1 MSKKKELDSIRKKID
16 ELDAELLQMLNQRS
30 SLAIEAGENKK
41 EELIY
46 KPEREAYILR
56 QLKKINTGPLSDKQI
71 VNIFKE
77 IISSCRA
84 QEKEIDIA
92 FLGPEGTYSDS
103 AVKENFGSSINK
115 TATDT
120 IEEVFKAV
128 SERKS
133 DYGIV
138 PIQNSSEG
146 PINVTLDCLSDFNL
160 NICGEIEMLI
170 HHSLMGLNQALPKKG
185 FEIHAHEQTLA
196 QCKNWLDAYCPEVNR
211 VSVSSNA
218 QAAKN
223 AKKNSEIFA
232 IAGALAAGKYGLE
245 IIKRNIEDYSNNTT
259 RFISIGLQEVASTGK
274 DKTSLLVTTKNES
287 GALYNLLKPI
297 QKNGLNLTHITYR
310 PSKVDKW
317 NYSFFFDFE
326 GHKDD
331 KKVKSLLEELN
342 STDAEIKL
350 LGSYPKAEN

>member
-1 MSKKKELDSIRKKID
+1 MSRKKELDKIREEID
-16 ELDAELLQMLNQRS
+16 GLDTKLLQLLNKRS
-30 SLAIEAGENKK
+30 VLAIEAGKEKK
-41 EELIY
+41 EEVIY
-46 KPEREAYILR
+46 KPEREAFIFKRLR
-56 QLKKINTGPLSDKQI
+56 NINQGPLENEHI
-71 VNIFKE
+71 INIFKE

-84 QEKEIDIA
+84 LEKEINIS

-115 TATDT
+115 NPTQT
-120 IEEVFKAV
+120 IEEVFEAIKKG
-128 SERKS
+128 KS

-138 PIQNSSEG
+138 PIENSTEG
-146 PINVTLDCLSDFNL
+146 PINVTLDCLADFDL
-160 NICGEIEMLI
+160 NICGEVEMVI
-170 HHSLMGLNQALPKKG
+170 HHSLMGLNKALPKEG
-185 FEIHAHEQTLA
+185 FSIHAHEQTLA
-196 QCKNWLDAYCPEVNR
+196 QCRNWLDSYCPNVER
-211 VSVSSNA
+211 VAVSSNA
-218 QAAKN
+218 QAAI
-223 AKKNSEIFA
+223 NSKENSNILA
-232 IAGALAAGKYGLE
+232 IAGSLSAERYGLDV
-245 IIKRNIEDYSNNTT
+245 IKGNIEDYSSNTT
-259 RFISIGLQEVASTGK
+259 RFISIGFQEVGSTGN

-342 STDAEIKL
+342 ATDAEIKL

>member
-41 EELIY
+41 EEVIY

-115 TATDT
+115 TASDT

-196 QCKNWLDAYCPEVNR
+196 QCKNWLDAYCPDVNR

>member
-342 STDAEIKL
+342 STDAVIKL

>member
-115 TATDT
+115 TASDT

>member
-115 TATDT
+115 TASDT

-196 QCKNWLDAYCPEVNR
+196 QCKNWLDAYCPDVNR

-342 STDAEIKL
+342 STDAVIKL

>member
-41 EELIY
+41 EEVIY

-115 TATDT
+115 TASDT

>member
-1 MSKKKELDSIRKKID
+1 MSKKKEIDSIRKKID

-196 QCKNWLDAYCPEVNR
+196 QCKNWLDAYCPDVNR

>member
-196 QCKNWLDAYCPEVNR
+196 QCKNWLDAYCPDVNR

>member
-115 TATDT
+115 TASDT

-196 QCKNWLDAYCPEVNR
+196 QCKNWLDAYCPDVNR